1 MSIYILTVT
10 RIANLSYNKH
20 SFYIDSV
27 FDSEEKAW
35 NRIEEK
41 FYNLLRFL
49 HKKALA
55 TAFMQTIARAIR
67 FILSFGNDTLDTSKT
82 KQKRRIAT
90 LISL

>member
-41 FYNLLRFL
+41 FYNLLP
-49 HKKALA
+49 
-55 TAFMQTIARAIR
+55 AI
-67 FILSFGNDTLDTSKT
+67 FINKYKIREIYFRGKGLIVEYENFIEDLYGRIEYNID
-82 KQKRRIAT
+82 KR
-90 LISL
+90 SVD